1 MENKKIGI
9 ITFHNAHNYGAMLQV
24 YALQEVLAK
33 YDTKVINFKNPGIEK
48 AYKPFRINTKNPI
61 TLVRSLIASTFYYKR
76 NKLRYKNFN
85 DFMNEKLKL
94 TREYKTESELK
105 ENAPNCDIYI
115 TGSDQVWNYEI
126 SHGNID
132 AYTLNFGPDFVK
144 KISYAAS
151 IGTNELNPKHKEE
164 YINNINKIDCIS
176 AREETAKT
184 YLEKLLNRNIETT
197 LDPTLLLEKER
208 WEELC
213 NESEQKQEKEKYIL
227 AYVLTDDPEYYKI
240 VNYLSQKTGL
250 KVIHFKRKDMGI
262 DNILRNANT
271 DGPIEFLN
279 LIKNAEY
286 VIATSFH
293 ATVFSI
299 IFNKKFWIIP
309 PKKIGSR
316 ITNLLK
322 MLNIDERAVSSLKD
336 FKDVNYDKD
345 INYEDVEKIL
355 EAKKEESIKFLEKS
369 INEETL

>member
-1 MENKKIGI
+1 
-9 ITFHNAHNYGAMLQV
+9 
-24 YALQEVLAK
+24 
-33 YDTKVINFKNPGIEK
+33 
-48 AYKPFRINTKNPI
+48 
-61 TLVRSLIASTFYYKR
+61 
-76 NKLRYKNFN
+76 
-85 DFMNEKLKL
+85 MNEKLKL

-105 ENAPNCDIYI
+105 ENAPDCDIYI

-132 AYTLNFGPDFVK
+132 AYTLNFGPKSVK
-144 KISYAAS
+144 RISYAAS
-151 IGTNELNPKHKEE
+151 IGTKELNSKYKEK
-164 YINNINKIDCIS
+164 YIDNINKIDCIS
-176 AREETAKT
+176 VREETAKT
-184 YLEKLLNRNIETT
+184 YLEKFLNRNIETT
-197 LDPTLLLEKER
+197 LDPTLLLETEK

-262 DNILRNANT
+262 NNILRNANT

-322 MLNIDERAVSSLKD
+322 MLNIEGRAVSSLKD
-336 FKDVNYDKD
+336 FKDVDYNKD

-355 EAKKEESIKFLEKS
+355 KAKKEESIKFLEKS